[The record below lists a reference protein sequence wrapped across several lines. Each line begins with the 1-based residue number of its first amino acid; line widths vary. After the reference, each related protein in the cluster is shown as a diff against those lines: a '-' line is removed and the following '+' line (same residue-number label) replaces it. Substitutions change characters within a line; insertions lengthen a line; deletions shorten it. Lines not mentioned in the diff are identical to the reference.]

1 MLLRRWPIPD
11 QTSCGLFV
19 GNAEKRFG
27 KAHEDD
33 TLCGAEPVLVKKDVE
48 PAHRA
53 PLSPDML
60 DEPSR
65 TPIDSLGYRARE
77 PGIRKQCAFKGQP
90 CIYCLV
96 RPSMNQG
103 DHVFARQLFPVS
115 ERDNLPKVPCCD
127 QCNNDKSR
135 LEHYLV
141 TVLPFGAQHADSLSN
156 LKTMVPPRL
165 VKNQRLNRE
174 LRDGQER
181 ILTRIFHVNFGVG
194 PFEL

>member
-1 MLLRRWPIPD
+1 M
-11 QTSCGLFV
+11 S
-19 GNAEKRFG
+19 K
-27 KAHEDD
+27 H
-33 TLCGAEPVLVKKDVE
+33 
-48 PAHRA
+48 
-53 PLSPDML
+53 
-60 DEPSR
+60 
-65 TPIDSLGYRARE
+65 
-77 PGIRKQCAFKGQP
+77 FKGQP

-103 DHVFARQLFPVS
+103 DHVFARQFFPVS

-165 VKNQRLNRE
+165 VKNRRLHRE

-181 ILTRIFHVNFGVG
+181 ILSEEPSGVIAQTTTLSFDGDQLHRLIAYIVKALIWHHWRVTMPTEFGVCVSSFTTE
-194 PFEL
+194 FELFFAGRLKACNAIQRNVGNGSFCYEGGHGIDYPQLSI